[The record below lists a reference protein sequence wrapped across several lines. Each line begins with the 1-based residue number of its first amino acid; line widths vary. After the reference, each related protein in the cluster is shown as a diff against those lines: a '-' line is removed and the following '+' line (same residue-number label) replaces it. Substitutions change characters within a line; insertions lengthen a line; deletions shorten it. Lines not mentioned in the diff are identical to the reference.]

1 MSTARLLARDRM
13 LPAGTCDCHMHVFDS
28 RFERLPDAMYREAT
42 AQDYLAL
49 ADGLGMDRAVIVQ
62 PSGYGFDNRC
72 TLDAVA
78 AMGPG
83 ARAIVVVEPAT
94 PEPELRRLHAAGA
107 RGVRFM
113 LLRHGGLT
121 WEQMAPMADAVAPM
135 GWHLNLQFD
144 GHEMPR
150 RLAALKA
157 LAVDVVID
165 HVGAFVGGVRADA
178 PAFRALLSLLESGR
192 AWVKLSGFYTYRMSA
207 AGHPAYPEVAE
218 LARVLAREFP
228 ERCLWASDWPHVSE
242 PTLLPDDELAATFLG
257 CVGDNALR
265 TRILV
270 DNPARLYGFAAADTL
285 NKKEPL

>member
-1 MSTARLLARDRM
+1 
-13 LPAGTCDCHMHVFDS
+13 
-28 RFERLPDAMYREAT
+28 MYREAT
-42 AQDYLAL
+42 AHDYLAL
-49 ADGLGMDRAVIVQ
+49 AEGLGMSRAVIVQ

-94 PEPELRRLHAAGA
+94 SEAELRRLHAAGA

-121 WEQMAPMADAVAPM
+121 WEQMAPMADAVAPL

-150 RLAALKA
+150 RLPAIQALP
-157 LAVDVVID
+157 VDVVID
-165 HVGAFVGGVRADA
+165 HVGAFVGGVSPDHA
-178 PAFRALLSLLESGR
+178 AFLALLRLLEGGR

-207 AGHPAYPEVAE
+207 AGHPAYPEVAR
-218 LARVLAREFP
+218 LVRILAREFP

-242 PTLLPDDELAATFLG
+242 PTLLPDDELTTTFLG
-257 CVGDNALR
+257 WVGDDISR
-265 TRILV
+265 TQILA
-270 DNPARLYGFAAADTL
+270 DNPARLYGFAPDDTL
-285 NKKEPL
+285 NTKGTM